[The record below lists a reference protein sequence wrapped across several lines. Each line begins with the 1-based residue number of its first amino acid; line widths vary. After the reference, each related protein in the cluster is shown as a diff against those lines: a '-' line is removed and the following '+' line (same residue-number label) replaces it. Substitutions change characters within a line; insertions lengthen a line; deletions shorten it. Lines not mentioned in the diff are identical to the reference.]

1 MSKGAKNNLGCG
13 VFVLATLA
21 LALFVVV
28 KLSGYEESLRPKT
41 NYSVVFPLNIGAM
54 GLKSDSEVRIGGQ
67 KVGRVVSVDPVLD
80 AQQAPE
86 KIVVKI
92 TVDSRY
98 KLYKDANVVL
108 ETPLLG
114 SVSTLNFPSIGNAG
128 AGVLEAGAAIEGR
141 AAPGLL
147 AQAGIDSDKVRM
159 LVDDAGFTMA
169 RVKARIDPIL
179 GNVEMATTDAK
190 DITGVIKNGITV
202 WSPRITRSIE
212 NVESASGKINE
223 RIDQAGVL
231 VASVQSLI
239 SENRQ
244 RIDDALQNVRDL
256 AIKFNN
262 EAYPKITT
270 ILNEGT
276 RGVKE
281 AADAVSK
288 VRNLIDEESPEV
300 RLMLANL
307 RLASDQLKLTISEV
321 RRNPWRLLYQPGRKE
336 LDRELLYEA
345 SRTYSASISDLRA
358 AAASLEA
365 ITAAAHGDKPA
376 DPKLIADLLSSMQ
389 ASYGKYK
396 SAEDQFL
403 KKLLESPTEPEKK

>member
-21 LALFVVV
+21 LTLYVVV
-28 KLSGYEESLRPKT
+28 KLSGYQESLRPKT
-41 NYSVVFPLNIGAM
+41 AYTVVFPLNIGAM

-86 KIVVKI
+86 RIVVQI
-92 TVDSRY
+92 NVDSRY

-114 SVSTLNFPSIGNAG
+114 SVSTLNFPSIGNAA
-128 AGVLEAGAAIEGR
+128 AGVLEPGASIEGR

-147 AQAGIDSDKVRM
+147 AQAGIDSEKVRK
-159 LVDDAGFTMA
+159 LVDDAGATMA
-169 RVKARIDPIL
+169 RVKAGVDPIL
-179 GNVEMATTDAK
+179 ANVEVATSDAK
-190 DITGVIKNGITV
+190 EITGEVKTGIKV

-212 NVESASGKINE
+212 NVETASSKLND
-223 RIDQAGVL
+223 RLDQAGVL

-244 RIDDALQNVRDL
+244 RIDDALQNIREL
-256 AIKFNN
+256 ALKFNN
-262 EAYPKITT
+262 DAYPKITK
-270 ILNEGT
+270 ILDEGT
-276 RGVKE
+276 RGVTA
-281 AADAVSK
+281 AADALSK
-288 VRNLIDEESPEV
+288 VRNLVDEESPEV

-321 RRNPWRLLYQPGRKE
+321 RRNPWRLLYQPGKKE

-365 ITAAAHGDKPA
+365 VTAAGRDGQAA
-376 DPKLIADLLSSMQ
+376 DSELIAELLNSMQ
-389 ASYGKYK
+389 TSYGKYK

-403 KKLLESPTEPEKK
+403 KKLLESPAEPEKK